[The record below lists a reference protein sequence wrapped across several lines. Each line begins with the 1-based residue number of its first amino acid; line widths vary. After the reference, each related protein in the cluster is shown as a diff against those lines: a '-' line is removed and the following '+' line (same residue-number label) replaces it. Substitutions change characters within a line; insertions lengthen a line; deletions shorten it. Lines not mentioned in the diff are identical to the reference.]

1 MLKKNPQK
9 KGVVVSLRIVT
20 PRKPNSA
27 RRAAVKLLLSNSK
40 NTVAFI
46 PGSGHT
52 LKKYSTVLI
61 RGGGAR
67 DLPGVYCKCIRGVKD
82 LKGYIQ
88 KKKKRS
94 LYGVKKSEYLAFK
107 ELRDSGIM

>member
-1 MLKKNPQK
+1 MLQKNPQK
-9 KGVVVSLRIVT
+9 KGVVVMLRIVT

-27 RRAAVKLLLSNSK
+27 RRAAVKLLLTTKK

-52 LKKYSTVLI
+52 LKKYSTVFI

-67 DLPGVYCKCIRGVKD
+67 DLPGVYCRCVRGVKV

-94 LYGVKKSEYLAFK
+94 IYGVKKSEYLAHK
-107 ELRDSGIM
+107 QLTTSVLN